1 MAKTQTLVRC
11 QACGYISPKWMGRC
25 PDCGEWNSM
34 IEEAQKVSKK
44 ETSPK
49 APANLTARAIDQ
61 IESIAELKIPTKI
74 KEFDRVLGGGIVQGS
89 LILLGG
95 VPGIG
100 KSTILLQVAN
110 NIAASTS
117 GKVMIVSAEES
128 SEQIKLRAER
138 IASLASNQLILSET
152 DFDRIE
158 AEIEAVMP
166 SLLIIDSIQTVYS
179 PEISS
184 APGSISQVRE
194 VSSRLLRIAK
204 SLKIPTFIVGHVT
217 KDGSIAGPKIMEH
230 IVDTVL
236 YFEGDT
242 HRNYRI
248 IRAVKNRFGSTN
260 EVGIFE
266 MTGGGLI
273 EVDNPSALFL
283 AERPQGSS
291 GSVVTVASEGNRQL
305 LVEIQALVT
314 RSYGN
319 MPRRLSTGLDFN
331 RLSLVLAV
339 LEKRMGM
346 DLGAMDVF
354 ANVTGGIKV
363 VEPASDLAVALA
375 VASSLKDKVIPS
387 DVVAF
392 GEVGLTGEVRFVTQ
406 AEDRIREAARLG
418 FKRIIL
424 PKNKQKKGE
433 SSKGVEL
440 IEVSKIDEAL
450 NILK

>member
-11 QACGYISPKWMGRC
+11 QSCGYISPKWMGKC
-25 PDCGEWNSM
+25 PDCGEWNTM
-34 IEEAQKVSKK
+34 LEEVAREAKKSPSAKGVSVKSR
-44 ETSPK
+44 EIGS
-49 APANLTARAIDQ
+49 
-61 IESIAELKIPTKI
+61 IESIGQSRMATKI

-89 LILLGG
+89 LMLLGG

-100 KSTILLQVAN
+100 KSTLLLQVAN
-110 NIAASTS
+110 NVAAQAP
-117 GKVMIVSAEES
+117 GKVLIVSAEES
-128 SEQIKLRAER
+128 CEQIKLRADR
-138 IASLASNQLILSET
+138 LGRVSPNQLILAET

-158 AEIEAVMP
+158 AEIEEVMP
-166 SLLIIDSIQTVYS
+166 SLIIIDSIQTVYC
-179 PEISS
+179 PDITS

-194 VSSRLLRIAK
+194 VSARLLRIAK
-204 SLKIPTFIVGHVT
+204 SLKISTFIVGHVT

-266 MTGGGLI
+266 MTAAGLA

-283 AERPQGSS
+283 AERPTGSP

-305 LVEIQALVT
+305 LVEIQALTT
-314 RSYGN
+314 RSYTN
-319 MPRRLSTGLDFN
+319 VPRRLSTGLDFN
-331 RLSLVLAV
+331 RFSLVLAV

-346 DLGAMDVF
+346 ELGAMDVF
-354 ANVTGGIKV
+354 ANVTGGIRLS
-363 VEPASDLAVALA
+363 EPATDLAVALA
-375 VASSLKDKVIPS
+375 VASSQREKVIPE

-392 GEVGLTGEVRFVTQ
+392 GEVGLTGEVRFVSLMD
-406 AEDRIREAARLG
+406 DRIKEAARLG
-418 FKRIIL
+418 FTRVIM
-424 PKNKQKKGE
+424 PGQKARKSAPNE
-433 SSKGVEL
+433 GVEL
-440 IEVSKIDEAL
+440 IAVKTIDEAL